1 VSAPT
6 LLEVLE
12 GILQRDEDPED
23 ALQATVTAIV
33 ERGGARWA
41 AVLLNND
48 GELVVGPEAGVA
60 EPGERREA
68 QIVLEGAHLG
78 VLQVDGLDD
87 QPLID
92 RVASLIAPL
101 CNRLI

>member
-1 VSAPT
+1 VSAST
-6 LLEVLE
+6 VLEVLE
-12 GILQRDEDPED
+12 GILQRDDDPED
-23 ALQATVTAIV
+23 ALEAAVTAIV
-33 ERGGARWA
+33 ERGGAIWA
-41 AVLLNND
+41 AVLLNSD

-60 EPGERREA
+60 EPGARREA
-68 QIVLEGAHLG
+68 QIAFEGAHLG

-92 RVASLIAPL
+92 RIASLIAPL